1 MILKEMVLKIHE
13 LAGVR
18 MHRLAVSEWEVKLWL
33 NSNGLTAW
41 RVVVTNV
48 TGHTCIVHIYRE
60 VEDSNSHEM
69 VYHSATCVNGP
80 LLGIPSNSQYQPLG
94 SIDKKHLAARKN
106 NTTYCYD
113 FPLAFETALRRSW
126 ASYASSGT

>member
-1 MILKEMVLKIHE
+1 
-13 LAGVR
+13 
-18 MHRLAVSEWEVKLWL
+18 
-33 NSNGLTAW
+33 
-41 RVVVTNV
+41 
-48 TGHTCIVHIYRE
+48 
-60 VEDSNSHEM
+60 M
-69 VYHSATCVNGP
+69 VYHSATHVNGP

-94 SIDKKHLAARKN
+94 SIDKKRLAARKN